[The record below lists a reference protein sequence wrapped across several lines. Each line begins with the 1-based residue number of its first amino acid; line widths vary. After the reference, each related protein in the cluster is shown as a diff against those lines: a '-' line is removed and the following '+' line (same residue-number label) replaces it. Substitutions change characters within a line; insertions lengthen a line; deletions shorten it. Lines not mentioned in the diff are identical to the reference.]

1 MVPVKS
7 VDELFKILDLG
18 NKNRTVHATAM
29 NATSSRSHAIFSV
42 HVESLEGADKVK
54 ASKINLVDL
63 AGSERQSK
71 TEATG
76 DRLKEGAKINLSLTA
91 LGNVINALVDGKKGG
106 HIPYRDSKLTRLLQD
121 SLGGNTKTLMIAS
134 VSPAA
139 DNYDETVSTLRYAA
153 RARNIKNTPKVNED
167 PKDAMIR
174 EYLQEIEKL
183 RNQLSGQGGSSGDGN
198 YLGTGISQEEYESL
212 IKKADEKSM

>member
-1 MVPVKS
+1 
-7 VDELFKILDLG
+7 
-18 NKNRTVHATAM
+18 M
-29 NATSSRSHAIFSV
+29 NATSSRSHALFTV
-42 HVESLEGADKVK
+42 HIESMEDGDKVK
-54 ASKINLVDL
+54 GSKINLVDL

-134 VSPAA
+134 VSPAD
-139 DNYDETVSTLRYAA
+139 DNYDETLTTLRYAA

-174 EYLQEIEKL
+174 EYMQEI
-183 RNQLSGQGGSSGDGN
+183 
-198 YLGTGISQEEYESL
+198 
-212 IKKADEKSM
+212 

>member
-1 MVPVKS
+1 
-7 VDELFKILDLG
+7 
-18 NKNRTVHATAM
+18 M
-29 NATSSRSHAIFSV
+29 NATSSRSHALFTV
-42 HVESLEGADKVK
+42 HIESMEDGDKVK
-54 ASKINLVDL
+54 GSKINLVDL

-134 VSPAA
+134 VSPAD
-139 DNYDETVSTLRYAA
+139 DNYDETLSTLRYAA

-174 EYLQEIEKL
+174 EYMQEI
-183 RNQLSGQGGSSGDGN
+183 
-198 YLGTGISQEEYESL
+198 
-212 IKKADEKSM
+212 

>member
-1 MVPVKS
+1 M
-7 VDELFKILDLG
+7 G

-29 NATSSRSHAIFSV
+29 NAVSSRSHALFTV
-42 HVESLEGADKVK
+42 HIESLEGADKVK

-63 AGSERQSK
+63 AGSERASK

-106 HIPYRDSKLTRLLQD
+106 HIPYRDSKLTRMLQD

-134 VSPAA
+134 VSPAE

-153 RARNIKNTPKVNED
+153 RARNIKNTPKINED

-174 EYLQEIEKL
+174 EYLQ
-183 RNQLSGQGGSSGDGN
+183 
-198 YLGTGISQEEYESL
+198 
-212 IKKADEKSM
+212 

>member
-1 MVPVKS
+1 
-7 VDELFKILDLG
+7 
-18 NKNRTVHATAM
+18 M
-29 NATSSRSHAIFSV
+29 NATSSRSHALFTV
-42 HVESLEGADKVK
+42 HIESMEDGDKIK
-54 ASKINLVDL
+54 GSKINLVDL

-134 VSPAA
+134 VSPAD
-139 DNYDETVSTLRYAA
+139 DNYDETLSTLRYAA

-174 EYLQEIEKL
+174 EYMQEI
-183 RNQLSGQGGSSGDGN
+183 
-198 YLGTGISQEEYESL
+198 
-212 IKKADEKSM
+212 